1 MLIPKEKRE
10 PADDINIA
18 LVDSLKALDP
28 NGRLEKRTL
37 VWHVRSALFPAFF
50 KTKGDWVAPI
60 RPLTLHDW
68 TITRT
73 GRAS

>member
-1 MLIPKEKRE
+1 MTSTLHWW
-10 PADDINIA
+10 
-18 LVDSLKALDP
+18 SLKALDP

-50 KTKGDWVAPI
+50 KPKGDWIAPI